1 MLAIKGFGDPSNG
14 NGGYSFLKMPVKSY
28 NENKTLK
35 EEMDVLKNQNKNIKT
50 VTGTDADLRKLSK
63 EEIKIKLIQ
72 LGIEEDQI
80 QKMGRWK
87 RVSLLRST
95 SSHAVK
101 LGYEGDIVKYAR
113 NQRYNTKTQREAYQR
128 NINEV
133 FKKQIDY
140 ILKADSIPLDEND
153 SYSENVEDDNLNEI
167 SQSNQEGMRYNFE
180 EELDNKKRNSMAF
193 MRNEIYPNRKPK
205 K

>member
-1 MLAIKGFGDPSNG
+1 MLSIKGIGDPSNG

-35 EEMDVLKNQNKNIKT
+35 EDMDVLKNQNKNIKT

-63 EEIKIKLIQ
+63 EDIKIKLIQ
-72 LGIEEDQI
+72 MGFDEEQV
-80 QKMGRWK
+80 KKFGRWK
-87 RVSLLRST
+87 GVSILRDT

-101 LGYEGDIVKYAR
+101 LGYNGDIVKYAR
-113 NQRYNTKTQREAYQR
+113 NQRYNTQTQREAYQR

-133 FKKQIDY
+133 FKKQINY
-140 ILKADSIPLDEND
+140 ILNADKIPLVEND
-153 SYSENVEDDNLNEI
+153 EIDIKEKYESNDSENEE
-167 SQSNQEGMRYNFE
+167 MKYHFE
-180 EELDNKKRNSMAF
+180 EENDKKKNSMAF
-193 MRNEIYPNRKPK
+193 MRNEIYPNRKTK

>member
-1 MLAIKGFGDPSNG
+1 MEYN
-14 NGGYSFLKMPVKSY
+14 YSFLKMPVKSY

-63 EEIKIKLIQ
+63 EDIKIKLIQ
-72 LGIEEDQI
+72 LGIEEEAI

-133 FKKQIDY
+133 FKKQINY
-140 ILKADSIPLDEND
+140 ILNSDKNIPLDEND
-153 SYSENVEDDNLNEI
+153 SDTDNNNEEEI
-167 SQSNQEGMRYNFE
+167 MNDVSQSNQEGMKYNFDD
-180 EELDNKKRNSMAF
+180 ELDNKKRNSMAF
-193 MRNEIYPNRKPK
+193 MRNEIYPNK
-205 K
+205 KKK

>member
-1 MLAIKGFGDPSNG
+1 MLSIKGIGDPSNG

-63 EEIKIKLIQ
+63 EDIKIKLIQ
-72 LGIEEDQI
+72 LGVEEDAI

-133 FKKQIDY
+133 FKKQINY
-140 ILKADSIPLDEND
+140 ILNADSIPLDENESD
-153 SYSENVEDDNLNEI
+153 SENGEEENLNEI
-167 SQSNQEGMRYNFE
+167 SQNNQEGMRYHFDD
-180 EELDNKKRNSMAF
+180 ELDNKKRNSMAF
-193 MRNEIYPNRKPK
+193 MRNEIYPNK
-205 K
+205 KKK